1 MKPEHVIVTPADRQ
15 RFVTALM
22 ALELTKPLAVT
33 VKPHRRKRT
42 NPQNSTYW
50 WRWNAVAGEIA
61 NISGHTV
68 DEVHEIAKAL
78 FCPVK
83 PKRFNLP
90 SGEEIVVAVRST
102 TLLDTLEMSAYME
115 RCCAWAA
122 EEFGVELPE
131 PIPAIVRED
140 IPEDCPA

>member
-1 MKPEHVIVTPADRQ
+1 MKSEWVLRTAADRNS
-15 RFVTALM
+15 FIAALS
-22 ALELTKPLAVT
+22 ALPLDKPLAVT
-33 VKPHRRKRT
+33 VKPYCRKRT
-42 NPQNSTYW
+42 TPQNSTYW

-83 PKRFNLP
+83 PKRFTLP

-102 TLLDTLEMSAYME
+102 TLLDTLEMNVYME

-122 EEFGVELPE
+122 ETFGVELPE
-131 PIPAIVRED
+131 PIPAIVRMD
-140 IPEDCPA
+140 LPEECEG